1 MGWVN
6 ITRNVGDLGESVIG
20 WLAAQNH
27 LWVITEPSSGRAR
40 LREAELAQSDPA
52 PAWSMSFI
60 ELPPATEY
68 GIVGSVENL
77 VTGNLFIANGPTGQ
91 VFYNNT
97 GDPNN
102 DSWSTISSRQ
112 YGDYSDETA
121 NIQDIICYNGQ
132 IFMAHKGG
140 VSVLE
145 YGAGSMD
152 DTATWEVIG
161 DFTTN
166 EFTGVGQCN
175 GLQIFRGEL
184 YVTVAFAG
192 LGAVYKYNN
201 TLQWVKFAD
210 LPEAFIHPAK
220 FTVRNNVLF
229 LTNYNTGQNIFNSS
243 DIDSV
248 ITGQPRFTEGVHLNG
263 APSSILTHSTDNSI
277 YVTCWNKGFSGS
289 TSDTFTSNLIA
300 DVQAEGGDTGDL
312 GGLGGS
318 AGKII
323 VPDDDII
330 ENIDISSITGEVL
343 DAYAIHENKF
353 GGDYFSCDEVGHDTT
368 PVSSIRFA
376 IQTNTL
382 TFKPN
387 ASYTISWES
396 GYSGQ
401 LMYRIFEGGGLIP
414 LPGGGSTGTI
424 GRPQYFS
431 AISTERAGFASGNTL
446 DGSSPVGHY
455 SEDTANLRDN
465 GTGTV
470 KHELTFDGSLLSSA
484 NSAFRLEGAVAA
496 GYKGGRILPGYQ
508 IDWAFF
514 AKYLIKNITIRR
526 GTSIGGDEYF
536 YDDDTP
542 ATIYLDPEYIHKKYS
557 DVPEADREQH
567 YIAEPSPPDQWFV
580 KYPPK
585 GQIGSPIGVPAPPD
599 QTVIRKLITNSMN
612 LVSDEVYRFHMALK
626 KVKSWAG
633 PDSQLRVTIQS
644 SLDRISSYTSTI
656 VTSNT
661 QHFIEWEFSTAN
673 ISAES
678 LQNMH
683 FEIEMSDTGVYA
695 ANAAAIYV
703 SDINILGKL
712 NQAPVNTIYRYSGE
726 VWDDT
731 VTKISDDGGITSGH
745 PYALVESYEVNSDA
759 QRLYC
764 ISGGDPYVWS
774 IGPGDPYGGAARSQI
789 IISW

>member
-6 ITRNVGDLGESVIG
+6 ITRGLGESAIG
-20 WLAAQNH
+20 WLVANDH
-27 LWVITEPSSGRAR
+27 LWVITDPTDPPSDYAK
-40 LREAELAQSDPA
+40 LHEAKLAQGSGSH
-52 PAWSMSFI
+52 AWGTTR
-60 ELPPATEY
+60 ELPPAMGY
-68 GIVGSVENL
+68 DIVGSVENPN
-77 VTGNLFIANGPTGQ
+77 TGNLFIVNGYTGQ
-91 VFYNNT
+91 VFYNTT

-102 DSWSTISSRQ
+102 PWSTILSKQ
-112 YGDYSDETA
+112 YGDYFGAAA
-121 NIQDIICYNGQ
+121 NIQDIICHNGK
-132 IFMAHKGG
+132 IYIAHKGG

-145 YGAGSMD
+145 YGNVGSMD
-152 DTATWEVIG
+152 DTATWKVIG

-166 EFTGVGQCN
+166 TFTGVGQCN

-201 TLQWVKFAD
+201 TVQWDKFAD
-210 LPEAFIHPAK
+210 LPKVFVHPAK

-229 LTNYNTGQNIFNSS
+229 LTNYNTGQNIFNSR
-243 DIDSV
+243 DMDS

-263 APSSILTHSTDNSI
+263 APSSILTHSVDNFI
-277 YVTCWNKGFSGS
+277 YATCWNKGFSGS
-289 TSDTFTSNLIA
+289 GGTSDTFTRNLITN
-300 DVQAEGGDTGDL
+300 VQAGEGEDPEDPGDL
-312 GGLGGS
+312 EDPG
-318 AGKII
+318 
-323 VPDDDII
+323 DDII
-330 ENIDISSITGEVL
+330 ENIYISRITPTVI

-353 GGDYFSCDEVGHDTT
+353 GGDYFSCDEVGHNTT

-401 LMYRIFEGGGLIP
+401 LMYRIFEDGGLIP

-431 AISTERAGFASGNTL
+431 TTSTERAGFASGNTL

-496 GYKGGRILPGYQ
+496 GYKGGRILPGTYL
-508 IDWAFF
+508 IDWTFF

-526 GTSIGGDEYF
+526 GGSIGGDEYF
-536 YDDDTP
+536 YDDDTSN
-542 ATIYLDPEYIHKKYS
+542 TVYLEPEYIHEKYS
-557 DVPEADREQH
+557 DVPEVDREHH
-567 YIAEPSPPDQWFV
+567 YIDDPSPPDQWFV
-580 KYPPK
+580 KYSQY
-585 GQIGSPIGVPAPPD
+585 GQIGSPVGAPAPPD
-599 QTVIRKLITNSMN
+599 QTVSRKLVTNFMN
-612 LVSDEVYRFHMALK
+612 LVPDEVYRFHMTFK
-626 KVKSWAG
+626 KVKSFWWG
-633 PDSQLRVTIQS
+633 SSDLPLSVTIRS
-644 SLDRISSYTSTI
+644 SLDKIPPYTGTF
-656 VTSNT
+656 VVSNT

-683 FEIEMSDTGVYA
+683 FEIEMSDTGTYV
-695 ANAAAIYV
+695 ANAAIIYV

-712 NQAPVNTIYRYSGE
+712 NQIPVNTIYRYDGE
-726 VWDDT
+726 VWDDA
-731 VTKISDDGGITSGH
+731 VTKVSDDGGITSDYPH
-745 PYALVESYEVNSDA
+745 ALVESYEANSDA

-764 ISGGDPYVWS
+764 ISGGAPYVWS
-774 IGPGDPYGGAARSQI
+774 IGPGDPYGGATRSQI